1 MVAKFFNIVRPTHA
15 FFGEKDAQQLLIVKK
30 MVKDMAYPIDII
42 SCPIIRHNNGLAMSS
57 RNSYLSESEQETASI
72 IYRSLQDGK
81 NLIIS
86 GERNAQTIRDNITQ
100 TIMQENLL
108 RIDYVSV
115 TDAETLVEISGNIS
129 NNILV
134 STAVFLGKT
143 RLIDNFSY
151 SVSSN
156 K

>member
-1 MVAKFFNIVRPTHA
+1 M
-15 FFGEKDAQQLLIVKK
+15 
-30 MVKDMAYPIDII
+30 
-42 SCPIIRHNNGLAMSS
+42 
-57 RNSYLSESEQETASI
+57 
-72 IYRSLQDGK
+72 
-81 NLIIS
+81 IIS
-86 GERNAQTIRDNITQ
+86 GERNAHTIRDKITR

-115 TDAETLVEISGNIS
+115 TDAENLVELSGNIS

-151 SVSSN
+151 SVDSN
-156 K
+156 

>member
-1 MVAKFFNIVRPTHA
+1 
-15 FFGEKDAQQLLIVKK
+15 
-30 MVKDMAYPIDII
+30 
-42 SCPIIRHNNGLAMSS
+42 MSS
-57 RNSYLSESEQETASI
+57 RNSYLPESEQETASI
-72 IYRSLQDGK
+72 IYQALQEGK
-81 NLIIS
+81 KLIIS
-86 GERNAQTIRDNITQ
+86 GVRDAQVIKRKITQ
-100 TIMQENLL
+100 TLNEESSL

-156 K
+156 L